1 MGTGA
6 YKFPIPDHYRAKRM
20 DKIKFLES
28 FAVSQDHPAKATKSG
43 CVAGTTILAFTESVG
58 EKQKKISRMH
68 RYLHHWL
75 QPLKYSV
82 FTDPQKW
89 YKQYFEIIQ
98 VLGFSLQAED
108 CI

>member
-1 MGTGA
+1 
-6 YKFPIPDHYRAKRM
+6 M

-75 QPLKYSV
+75 RPLSIV
-82 FTDPQKW
+82 SSLIQKNGTNNTL
-89 YKQYFEIIQ
+89 KLFR
-98 VLGFSLQAED
+98 S
-108 CI
+108 